1 MKTKEFLTL
10 LNEQTAKSLI
20 FEFLPGQRVGA
31 NYHITE
37 VKNTKIDSV
46 DCGGST
52 DTWNETVVQLWESP
66 SEKNKTEFLTT
77 SKALA
82 ILERVN
88 SMRPMDQE
96 AVIRFEFGN
105 EIFHTAQLFVNETQ
119 AGENALLI
127 RLGVQPTA
135 CKAEELCGVS
145 VDEPQQ
151 TAACCSPDSGC
162 C

>member
-10 LNEQTAKSLI
+10 LNEQDTKSLI

-66 SEKNKTEFLTT
+66 SEKHKTEYLTT
-77 SKALA
+77 SKALS
-82 ILERVN
+82 ILDRVN
-88 SMRPMDQE
+88 AMRPMDQE
-96 AVIRFEFGN
+96 AIIKFEFGN
-105 EIFHTAQLFVNETQ
+105 ETFHTAQLFVNKTLTK
-119 AGENALLI
+119 ENELLI
-127 RLGVQPTA
+127 TLGVQPTA
-135 CKAEELCGVS
+135 CKAEELCGV
-145 VDEPQQ
+145 VETKIQEV
-151 TAACCSPDSGC
+151 AGCCSPDSGC